1 MSKSIQ
7 FFRYVGFAEGLSFLI
22 LLLIAMPLKYFF
34 EMPSAVSVVGAIH
47 GGLFILYI
55 LTVFYVATEHKWP
68 LKRTL
73 LAGIASIV
81 PFGPFLFDARILR
94 KS

>member
-7 FFRYVGFAEGLSFLI
+7 FFRYIGFAEGLSFLI
-22 LLLIAMPLKYFF
+22 LLFIAMPLKYIF
-34 EMPSAVSVVGAIH
+34 EVPLAVSIVGAIH
-47 GGLFILYI
+47 GGLFIIYVLTILYV
-55 LTVFYVATEHKWP
+55 LTEHKWP
-68 LKRTL
+68 LKIAF